1 MLLNICSFRIIE
13 LGESIVSI
21 YLKIRRQV
29 GLFAS
34 FDLNIGFQTYEF
46 LIEFEIKAYKYGDS
60 CSHGFVNGDVLSI
73 EIRQVQLHVKLLF

>member
-46 LIEFEIKAYKYGDS
+46 LIEFKIKA
-60 CSHGFVNGDVLSI
+60 
-73 EIRQVQLHVKLLF
+73 